1 MVSGDNLKIDFEKD
15 TRLPNAGTFVVQ
27 REDHTVGNLI
37 RTELH
42 KDKDV
47 TFAGYKIPHPL
58 EYVLL
63 VKVSTNGVKSPI
75 EAGKDAIMSLKYQIA
90 DLNQQFTSELS
101 KFPSNI

>member
-1 MVSGDNLKIDFEKD
+1 MTYEGKFLQDSPVFSFYC
-15 TRLPNAGTFVVQ
+15 R
-27 REDHTVGNLI
+27 
-37 RTELH
+37 ELH

-63 VKVSTNGVKSPI
+63 VKLSTNGVKSPI

-101 KFPSNI
+101 KFPYNNR